1 MNEYNTSSYG
11 TATDTQSQGLESA
24 AADFRTSVQD
34 AASRMSSAAEQ
45 FITMSDG
52 LNKALEEARAAA
64 DRAQAAQ
71 AAAEEMQQRLQHDY
85 GAVSDLVR
93 DLQIRI
99 AALATLAQPWGT
111 GQRSQSSESQPAE
124 AEPAEEQASTTSFQS
139 YESQEQ
145 PSETASP
152 SW

>member
-11 TATDTQSQGLESA
+11 TATETPSQGLESA
-24 AADFRTSVQD
+24 AADFRSSVQD

-71 AAAEEMQQRLQHDY
+71 FAAEQMQQRLQRDY

-111 GQRSQSSESQPAE
+111 GQQSQSSE
-124 AEPAEEQASTTSFQS
+124 AEPEPAKEEAYTSSYQS

-145 PSETASP
+145 PSETAAP

>member
-1 MNEYNTSSYG
+1 MSEYSSSSYG
-11 TATDTQSQGLESA
+11 IATETQSQSLEA
-24 AADFRTSVQD
+24 AASDFRSSVQD

-45 FITMSDG
+45 FITMSEG

-71 AAAEEMQQRLQHDY
+71 RAAEEMQQRLQRDY

-111 GQRSQSSESQPAE
+111 GQQSGSMENSAYHETPSHEDE
-124 AEPAEEQASTTSFQS
+124 ASVEQQ
-139 YESQEQ
+139 QV
-145 PSETASP
+145 ETASP